1 MGSGALVLL
10 EECRPVRTVHR
21 HHGHVVERV
30 EKVGV
35 LGVGEDELAVGPAYV
50 GGQCLTSPRRVE
62 PDHHEAAERRGAQG
76 QQEVGSVLQQDAHV
90 GRAVVLEQRAQCGRA
105 LVPLRHDLGPAE
117 SLVLEEQTVAVVVG
131 AGQEEV
137 ADGGPLLGHVVAQAG
152 SAASTRP
159 MASACSVVPPKA
171 NSSRLA
177 VVK

>member
-35 LGVGEDELAVGPAYV
+35 LGVGEDELAVGAAYV
-50 GGQCLTSPRRVE
+50 GGQRGSAAGRVE
-62 PDHHEAAERRGAQG
+62 PDHHEAPERGGAQG
-76 QQEVGSVLQQDAHV
+76 QQEVGGVLQQDAHV

-105 LVPLRHDLGPAE
+105 LVPLRHDLGPRQP
-117 SLVLEEQTVAVVVG
+117 LVLEQQAVPVVVR
-131 AGQEEV
+131 ACQEEV
-137 ADGGPLLGHVVAQAG
+137 PDGGPLLGHGAAQAG